1 MAFKAVTS
9 KDPHSK
15 FLKEL
20 FKKEFDGSSIRSL
33 KYDKKLDQYKAN
45 VFSGWN
51 GYRYTKYVDARIE
64 GVLARNY
71 YKHHIGVG
79 FFSIHA

>member
-1 MAFKAVTS
+1 MGYKPITS

-15 FLKEL
+15 FLKDL
-20 FKKEFDGSSIRSL
+20 FKQEFSGTSIRAL
-33 KYDKKLDQYKAN
+33 KYVPERDIYNAT

-51 GYRYTKYVDARIE
+51 CYRSTTSVDARIE

-71 YKHHIGVG
+71 YKNHIGDG